1 MGLGGDN
8 MDLKG
13 IFENVSGGRV
23 LDVGTGVGN
32 FIPILQECLSS
43 YSEIVGIDSRE
54 VALVKAREKFGRDN
68 IKFAMMDASK
78 MEFQNGSF
86 DTVCISNTL
95 HHLPDTKSI
104 LEEMKRVL
112 IPGGFFIINE
122 MFCDNQTE
130 KQMSHV
136 NVHHFQCDLDTLQ
149 GICHNRTFKKQDI
162 IDIAKD
168 LGLDIIGIYEH
179 NTHEEQLKESD
190 EGEEKRV
197 LDDIFAS
204 MENKLEQINGLKQY
218 DDFKSRLEKLKTTL
232 YSKGFFTATNLIVI
246 GKK

>member
-1 MGLGGDN
+1 ME
-8 MDLKG
+8 LKG
-13 IFENVSGGRV
+13 IFKGISGGRI

-32 FIPILQECLSS
+32 FIAMLQDCFSS
-43 YSEIVGIDSRE
+43 YTEIVGIDSRE
-54 VALVKAREKFGRDN
+54 ASLIKARDKFKQDN
-68 IKFAMMDASK
+68 IKFVMMNAGK
-78 MEFQNGSF
+78 MEFQNESF

-95 HHLPDTKSI
+95 HHVSDMKSI

-112 IPGGFFIINE
+112 IPGGLFIINE

-136 NVHHFQCDLDTLQ
+136 NLHHFQCDIDTLL
-149 GICHNRTFKKQDI
+149 GICHNRTLKKQEI

-168 LGLDIIGIYEH
+168 LGIDIIGIYEH

-190 EGEEKRV
+190 EGEEKKI
-197 LDDIFAS
+197 LDDIFSA
-204 MENKLEQINGLKQY
+204 MGNKLEEINKFKQY
-218 DDFKSRLEKLKTTL
+218 DEFKNRLEELKDTL
-232 YSKGFFTATNLIVI
+232 YDKGFFTATNLIVI

>member
-1 MGLGGDN
+1 MELRD
-8 MDLKG
+8 
-13 IFENVSGGRV
+13 IFENISGGRV

-54 VALVKAREKFGRDN
+54 TALVKARDKFKQDN
-68 IKFAMMDASK
+68 IRFVMMDASK
-78 MEFQNGSF
+78 MEFQNGNF

-95 HHLPDTKSI
+95 HHLPDSKSI

-112 IPGGFFIINE
+112 ISGGLFIINE

-130 KQMSHV
+130 KQISHV
-136 NVHHFQCDLDTLQ
+136 NLHHFQCDLDTLQ
-149 GICHNRTFKKQDI
+149 GICHNRTFKKQEI
-162 IDIAKD
+162 IDIAKN
-168 LGLDIIGIYEH
+168 LGIDIIGIYEH

-190 EGEEKRV
+190 EVEEKMI
-197 LDDIFAS
+197 LDDIFFS
-204 MENKLEQINGLKQY
+204 MGNKLEQINGMKQY
-218 DDFKSRLEKLKTTL
+218 DEFKSRLEKLKATL
-232 YSKGFFTATNLIVI
+232 YDKGFFTATNLIII